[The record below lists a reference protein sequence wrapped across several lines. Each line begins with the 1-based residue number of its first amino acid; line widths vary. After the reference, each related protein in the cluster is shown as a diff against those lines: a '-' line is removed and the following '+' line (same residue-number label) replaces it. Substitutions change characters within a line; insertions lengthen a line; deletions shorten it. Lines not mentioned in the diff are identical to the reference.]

1 MRERAARAPLT
12 TVEFDGNVPSPERSF
27 EGETVDEGTF
37 VRVLGE
43 AITALERAEIPYGVL
58 GGVASAVLGR
68 PRWTHDADIFVRPV
82 DAPDALAALDR
93 AGFDTQRTNPHW
105 LFKGIKDGV
114 LVDVLFRARGDIY
127 LDDEMIERLVESE
140 FQGVALKTIPP
151 EDLLVIKAI
160 IHDEETPRHWSDAI
174 ALLASRDFDWEYL
187 VRRARSGPRRVLSLL
202 LYAQSSDVAVP
213 DAPIKRLFELVFAS
227 GGDDGHDG

>member
-1 MRERAARAPLT
+1 MKEQAVRAPLQ
-12 TVEFDGNVPSPERSF
+12 TVEFDGNVPSAARSF
-27 EGETVDEGTF
+27 EGETVSEETF

-43 AITALERAEIPYGVL
+43 AIGALERAKIPYGML

-68 PRWTHDADIFVRPV
+68 PRWTHDADVFVRPV
-82 DAPDALAALDR
+82 DAPAALEALER
-93 AGFDTQRTNPHW
+93 AGFETQRTNPHW

-127 LDDEMIERLVESE
+127 LDDEMIERLVESD
-140 FQGVALKTIPP
+140 FQGVPLKTIPA

-174 ALLASRDFDWEYL
+174 AILASRD
-187 VRRARSGPRRVLSLL
+187 RVFSLL
-202 LYAQSSDVAVP
+202 LYAQSSDIAVP
-213 DAPIKRLFELVFAS
+213 DEPIKRLFHMIFEN
-227 GGDDGHDG
+227 GGS